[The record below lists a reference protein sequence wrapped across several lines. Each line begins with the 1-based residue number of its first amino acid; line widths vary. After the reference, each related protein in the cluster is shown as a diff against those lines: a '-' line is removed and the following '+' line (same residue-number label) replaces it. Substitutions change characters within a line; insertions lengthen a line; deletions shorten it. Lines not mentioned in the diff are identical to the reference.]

1 MKLRKEIIQ
10 LAFCSITLLGIVH
23 FLTRPKVYTD
33 TEYITVTDIEYI
45 DREVEK
51 IVEIPITVTDT
62 VYEYIDADG
71 LTFDIVFKM
80 YRKAL
85 GPNKKFY
92 WRGGLYNTK
101 WREEIEENTN

>member
-71 LTFDIVFKM
+71 LTFDIVFKI
-80 YRKAL
+80 
-85 GPNKKFY
+85 
-92 WRGGLYNTK
+92 GGCDIASS
-101 WREEIEENTN
+101 EILHPFTCFGNPSVITFLFT